1 MGKQT
6 VVPLSAELIE
16 GFAGSCITSYLD
28 NAVQFKDFH
37 RELWELCSSSD
48 PFVAICAPRRHS
60 KSTTVTII
68 YTLCALLFRNRKY
81 CVIVSDTE
89 AQSTLF
95 IGQIKQ
101 ILTDSKD
108 IQEMFEIALNEK
120 GEVDF
125 EKDTNTDFIIKFK
138 DGSMFRVVAK
148 GAEQKLRGLLWDGG
162 RPDLIIVDD
171 ILNEELV
178 MNKDRRD
185 KLRRWFYGSLIPC
198 RSKDGII
205 RFVGTPM
212 NADDILE
219 SLMPNEWAS
228 DTVVEP
234 LRIYSKRKK
243 SMWKTIK
250 YRAHDETFSNIL
262 WPEMH
267 SKDALIEL
275 RKELTDQ
282 GIPEVYSCEMLC
294 QPVDDSIRFFK
305 KNDLLAMNDA
315 DKQKD
320 LTYYIS
326 VDLAISTGD
335 KSDWSVFVV
344 GGMDSEGI
352 LYIRN
357 VVRDRMDGLDI
368 VQTMLSL
375 QRLYN
380 PVAFGVEEGQIS
392 KSLGPFLNRTM
403 MEQNVYLSV
412 HPLRPHKTD
421 KVTRARAIQARMR
434 ASAVKF
440 DKNAEWYPVLEHE
453 VLQFPRGKHDDQVDG
468 LSYLGLI
475 IDKMAEGRTESE
487 VSEDNYREQFEE
499 FENEHT
505 GRCVTTGY

>member
-1 MGKQT
+1 MAKQT
-6 VVPLSAELIE
+6 VVPLSSELIE
-16 GFAGSCITSYLD
+16 GFAGSCITAYLD

-37 RELWELCSSSD
+37 RELWEMCTSAD

-81 CVIVSDTE
+81 SVIVSDTE

-101 ILTDSKD
+101 IIADSKD
-108 IQEMFEIALNEK
+108 IQEMFDIAINEK

-125 EKDTNTDFIIKFK
+125 IKDTNTDFIVKFK

-162 RPDLIIVDD
+162 RPDLIVVDD

-219 SLMPNEWAS
+219 SLMPNEWAA
-228 DTVVEP
+228 DTVIEP
-234 LRIYSKRKK
+234 LRIYSRRKK
-243 SMWKTIK
+243 SMWRTIK
-250 YRAHDETFSNIL
+250 YRAHDDTFSNIL

-267 SKDALIEL
+267 SKEALLEL

-305 KNDLLAMNDA
+305 KNDLLDMHDS
-315 DKQKD
+315 DRQKD
-320 LTYYIS
+320 LSYYVSI
-326 VDLAISTGD
+326 DLAISTHD

-344 GGMDSEGI
+344 GGMDSDGQ
-352 LYIRN
+352 LYVRN
-357 VVRDRMDGLDI
+357 VIRDRMDGLEI
-368 VQTMLSL
+368 VQTMISL

-380 PVAFGVEEGQIS
+380 PIAFGIEEGQIS
-392 KSLGPFLNRTM
+392 KSIGPFLNRTM

-421 KVTRARAIQARMR
+421 KITRARAIQARMR
-434 ASAVKF
+434 AGAVKF
-440 DKNAEWYPVLEHE
+440 DKSADWYPILEHE

-487 VSEDNYREQFEE
+487 VSEDNYKEQFEE
-499 FENEHT
+499 FEDEHL
-505 GRCVTTGY
+505 GRCATTGY